1 MNVGC
6 NNVTFSW
13 THDTK
18 MYIKVSEYQLTMKR
32 NDDQTL
38 VKAKVVS
45 SNTSRMTFSGL
56 EESTG
61 YDLAVKQVIDVNIGQ
76 IASLKMIT
84 TSKCMFIFTIVLR

>member
-1 MNVGC
+1 
-6 NNVTFSW
+6 
-13 THDTK
+13 

-38 VKAKVVS
+38 VKAKLVS

-76 IASLKMIT
+76 IATLKMIT

>member
-1 MNVGC
+1 M
-6 NNVTFSW
+6 TFSW

-18 MYIKVSEYQLTMKR
+18 MYIKVSEYQLTMKK

-38 VKAKVVS
+38 VKTKVVS

-56 EESTG
+56 EESTK

-76 IASLKMIT
+76 EASLKMLT
-84 TSKCMFIFTIVLR
+84 TSKCMFIFIIVLR